1 MLVLSATYMSS
12 LSELVDCS
20 TLEQLLERTIHFL
33 WQNKHI
39 SPSLQIDALI
49 LVDVYVKIFSK
60 PPDGFSS
67 V

>member
-20 TLEQLLERTIHFL
+20 TLEQLLKRTIHFL
-33 WQNKHI
+33 WRNKYI
-39 SPSLQIDALI
+39 SPSLRTDALI
-49 LVDVYVKIFSK
+49 LVGVYMKIFSK
-60 PPDGFSS
+60 PPDGISS

>member
-1 MLVLSATYMSS
+1 MLVLSAAYMSS

-20 TLEQLLERTIHFL
+20 TFEQLLERTIHFL

-39 SPSLQIDALI
+39 SPSLRIDALI
-49 LVDVYVKIFSK
+49 LVDVYMEIFSK
-60 PPDGFSS
+60 PPEGFSS

>member
-12 LSELVDCS
+12 LSELVDRNI
-20 TLEQLLERTIHFL
+20 LEQLLERTIHFL

-39 SPSLQIDALI
+39 SHSLRTDALI
-49 LVDVYVKIFSK
+49 LVDVYMKIFSK
-60 PPDGFSS
+60 PAEGFSS